1 MPPYNKA
8 GRLWGSGTT
17 SQTRQAKRLAHQAA
31 TAAAEA
37 ASQAA
42 QAVKA
47 AHEAAEA
54 AAALKKAAGLDAAE
68 AQVRNLE
75 QAAEAA
81 VEAAAAAQAAA
92 SASQAAEAQEES
104 QTAVTLTPA
113 AHSSG
118 GSHLPPVAEANSS
131 TGLAPVAEA
140 LAPVPEAPVAEA
152 LAPVAE
158 TVQEGAAKEDKKEE
172 KLEEVKEEKVEAD
185 LEKGSNLEKG
195 EKDAKRKEPESGFVS
210 NLHKNKGREVPKA
223 AAKSPDSSRS
233 SSICSRADYGRSS
246 SEPSSAPASPLAKE
260 KDLEKGDKV
269 VPMYV
274 EDPMRQPQGLIGSL
288 ASKSAKPKVTLL
300 LKLPG
305 MVAVDWFKTVEQ
317 PNGELDTNSLKKLKD
332 NAVKVWIVKAQAK
345 KVRQKCA
352 HLQEDGL
359 VEGCTCVSERCG
371 QWGKTSLCKQWGLY
385 HLFDDAEDICLE
397 AAAAGLHVYPL
408 LAGKMS
414 AHSRLKGQYGVEPF
428 WDLGDAVSH
437 FLKSHR
443 EAFQ

>member
-42 QAVKA
+42 QAAKA

-332 NAVKVWIVKAQAK
+332 NAVKVWIVSWCGKAQAK

-359 VEGCTCVSERCG
+359 PVYLKGVASGARPACASNGACIIFLMM
-371 QWGKTSLCKQWGLY
+371 QKTSAWKQLQLGCMSIHCWL
-385 HLFDDAEDICLE
+385 ARCLPIQ
-397 AAAAGLHVYPL
+397 G
-408 LAGKMS
+408 
-414 AHSRLKGQYGVEPF
+414 
-428 WDLGDAVSH
+428 
-437 FLKSHR
+437 
-443 EAFQ
+443 

>member
-42 QAVKA
+42 QAAKA

-140 LAPVPEAPVAEA
+140 LAPVAEAPVAEALAPVAEA

-158 TVQEGAAKEDKKEE
+158 TVQEGAAKEGKKEE

-195 EKDAKRKEPESGFVS
+195 EKDAKRKEPESGFAS

-260 KDLEKGDKV
+260 KDLEKGHKV

-300 LKLPG
+300 PKLPG
-305 MVAVDWFKTVEQ
+305 MVAVDWFKTVGQ

-332 NAVKVWIVKAQAK
+332 NAVKVWVVSWCGKSAGQEGEAE
-345 KVRQKCA
+345 VRTSSRRWPGGRL
-352 HLQEDGL
+352 HL
-359 VEGCTCVSERCG
+359 C
-371 QWGKTSLCKQWGLY
+371 
-385 HLFDDAEDICLE
+385 I
-397 AAAAGLHVYPL
+397 
-408 LAGKMS
+408 
-414 AHSRLKGQYGVEPF
+414 
-428 WDLGDAVSH
+428 
-437 FLKSHR
+437 
-443 EAFQ
+443 

>member
-1 MPPYNKA
+1 M
-8 GRLWGSGTT
+8 
-17 SQTRQAKRLAHQAA
+17 
-31 TAAAEA
+31 
-37 ASQAA
+37 
-42 QAVKA
+42 
-47 AHEAAEA
+47 
-54 AAALKKAAGLDAAE
+54 
-68 AQVRNLE
+68 

-140 LAPVPEAPVAEA
+140 LAPVAEAPVAEALAPVAEAPVAEA

-300 LKLPG
+300 PKLPG

-332 NAVKVWIVKAQAK
+332 NAVKVWIVSWCGKAQAK

-371 QWGKTSLCKQWGLY
+371 QWGKTCLCKQWGLY

-443 EAFQ
+443 QAFQ